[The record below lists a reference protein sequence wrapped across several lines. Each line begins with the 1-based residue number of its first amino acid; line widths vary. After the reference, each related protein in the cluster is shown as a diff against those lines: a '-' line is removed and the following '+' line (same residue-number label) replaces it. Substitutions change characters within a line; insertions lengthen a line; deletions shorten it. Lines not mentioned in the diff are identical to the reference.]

1 LEDLSMNF
9 ISFMVLLIVAAIC
22 GSIGAA
28 LAGHNTRGCLTSIII
43 GFIGAIIGTWLS
55 RELGIGDIFYWYR
68 IPIIWSIIGA
78 AIFVA
83 VITAMT
89 GGKRSKRKK

>member
-1 LEDLSMNF
+1 M
-9 ISFMVLLIVAAIC
+9 SFFGFLILLIVAAIC

-28 LAGHNTRGCLTSIII
+28 LAGRNTRCCLTSIVI

-55 RELGIGDIFYWYR
+55 RELGIGDLFYWYR

-83 VITAMT
+83 VITALT
-89 GGKRSKRKK
+89 GGSRSKRRR

>member
-1 LEDLSMNF
+1 MNIF
-9 ISFMVLLIVAAIC
+9 SFMILLVVAAIC
-22 GSIGAA
+22 GSIGSAI
-28 LAGHNTRGCLTSIII
+28 AGYSSRGCLTSIII

-55 RELGIGDIFYWYR
+55 RELGINDSLYLKN

-83 VITAMT
+83 VINLIS
-89 GGKRSKRKK
+89 GSHKKKKKR

>member
-1 LEDLSMNF
+1 MSIFGFL
-9 ISFMVLLIVAAIC
+9 VLLIVAAIC

-28 LAGHNTRGCLTSIII
+28 LAGHSSRGCLTSIVI

-55 RELGIGDIFYWYR
+55 QELGIGDLFYWYR

-78 AIFVA
+78 ALFVA
-83 VITAMT
+83 VITALT
-89 GGKRSKRKK
+89 GGSRSKRKKR

>member
-1 LEDLSMNF
+1 MNIIGF
-9 ISFMVLLIVAAIC
+9 LILLVVAATC

-28 LAGHNTRGCLTSIII
+28 LAGHSTRGCLTSIVI

-55 RELGIGDIFYWYR
+55 RELGIGDLFYWHR

-83 VITAMT
+83 VISALT
-89 GGKRSKRKK
+89 GRQKSRR

>member
-1 LEDLSMNF
+1 MNI
-9 ISFMVLLIVAAIC
+9 ISFLILLVVAAIC

-28 LAGHNTRGCLTSIII
+28 LAGHSSRGCLTSIVI

-55 RELGIGDIFYWYR
+55 RELEIGDLFYWYR

-83 VITAMT
+83 VISALT
-89 GGKRSKRKK
+89 GRGRSKRK